1 MAADVFDTAIVGTG
15 VIGGTIALFL
25 ARGGMRVAALDSGP
39 ICRQASGVNAGTL
52 TMQMTRVALIPFAL
66 RAHAMWLDAP
76 NWLGHDVGVVACDG
90 LSLAFTEREEAI
102 LTERAGKR
110 RDAGAPI
117 RLVTA
122 AQAQAIEPGLGAG
135 VRMAAHCPVDGY
147 ANAYLTAAAYRRA
160 LTEAGVTLLEDRA
173 VTGAERA
180 AGAWVLATAQGPI
193 RARRVVLC
201 GGVWLEAMA
210 GWFGVRIPIK
220 TLVNQLSVTERIA
233 PVMRTVVGI
242 ASGLLS
248 LKQYP
253 HGTVV
258 IGGGW
263 QGRGDRDTGETALV
277 PDSLIGNV
285 RLACHTIPALKE
297 SRIARAW
304 AGFEAE
310 TADALPAVGPL
321 PGVEDVSIAGSVHSG
336 YTSGIMIAKLWA
348 ETLLGRAPAL
358 DMSAFDPARLVVPAA
373 SAV

>member
-1 MAADVFDTAIVGTG
+1 MTGDAYDVAVIGVG
-15 VIGGTIALFL
+15 VIGATIALHL
-25 ARGGMRVAALDSGP
+25 ARGGMRVAAIDAGP

-66 RAHAMWLDAP
+66 RAHAMWVDAP
-76 NWLGHDVGVVACDG
+76 RWLGHDVGVVACEG

-102 LTERAGKR
+102 LSERAAKR
-110 RDAGAPI
+110 REAGAPI

-122 AQAQAIEPGLGAG
+122 AEASQVEPGLGPG
-135 VRMAAHCPVDGY
+135 VRMAAYCAVDGY
-147 ANAYLTAAAYRRA
+147 ANAYLTAVAFRGA
-160 LTEAGVTLLEDRA
+160 LVAAGVDLHENRG
-173 VTGAERA
+173 VTGADRD
-180 AGAWVLATAQGPI
+180 GSVWSLATERGPI

-201 GGVWLEAMA
+201 GGVWLERMA
-210 GWFGVRIPIK
+210 GWFGVRLPIK
-220 TLVNQLSVTERIA
+220 TLVNQLSVTERVA

-263 QGRGDRDTGETALV
+263 QGKGDRDTGWTEVQAESLV
-277 PDSLIGNV
+277 GNA
-285 RLACHTIPALKE
+285 RLACHAIPALKTA
-297 SRIARAW
+297 RIARAW

-321 PGVEDVSIAGSVHSG
+321 PGVPDVSMVGSVHSG

-348 ETLLGRAPAL
+348 ERLLGREPEL
-358 DMSAFDPARLVVPAA
+358 DMSAFDPGRLVV
-373 SAV
+373 S